1 MGSNIAAMSED
12 FRCNLCDSS
21 KAHPI
26 PFRYLFKNR
35 YLQLLEC
42 DACGLRSIWP
52 RPSDDEITEMY
63 AADYFT
69 GSDKETH
76 HMEEEY
82 VKILSAVDYTEG
94 IADMKKR
101 ISFGSV
107 LEIGCATGNFLHA
120 LKQHGFQVKGIELS
134 AFAVN
139 YAKEHFGLSLINQP
153 FDDQLLNKDI
163 HENEFDVIIM
173 GDVLEHFTNPT
184 AAMKLAQKIL
194 KPGGVLLIQ
203 VPGSL
208 NLLSSKMAFTI
219 YKLLGAQ
226 KTMTIPP
233 YHLTEFTEKSIR
245 SMCQTSGFS
254 KTNISHHIKPPHT
267 IPLRGTFIENFV
279 KKSMQYPN
287 YYLTKWFGM
296 AGDRIHVEAYK

>member
-1 MGSNIAAMSED
+1 MGSNIAAMTEE
-12 FRCNLCDSS
+12 FQCNLCDA
-21 KAHPI
+21 KEAHPI
-26 PFRYLFKNR
+26 PFRYNFKNR

-42 DACGLRSIWP
+42 NECGLRSIWP
-52 RPSDDEITEMY
+52 RPSEQEITEMY
-63 AADYFT
+63 AEEYFT

-82 VKILSAVDYTEG
+82 VKILSAVDYTDG

-101 ISFGSV
+101 IASGSI

-120 LKQHGFQVKGIELS
+120 LQKHGFQVKGIELS
-134 AFAVN
+134 SFAVQ
-139 YAKEHFGLSLINQP
+139 YAKEHLGLSLINKP
-153 FDDQLLNKDI
+153 FDDRLLGNEI

-173 GDVLEHFTNPT
+173 GDVLEHFTDPT
-184 AAMKLAQKIL
+184 AAMKLAHQIL
-194 KPGGVLLIQ
+194 KPGGVVLIQ

-208 NLLSSKMAFTI
+208 NLLSSKLAFAI
-219 YKLLGAQ
+219 YRLTGAQ

-245 SMCQTSGFS
+245 RMCQISGFGKS
-254 KTNISHHIKPPHT
+254 IITHHIKPPHT
-267 IPLRGTFIENFV
+267 IPLRGTFIENLV

-287 YYLTKWFGM
+287 YYLTKWFGI